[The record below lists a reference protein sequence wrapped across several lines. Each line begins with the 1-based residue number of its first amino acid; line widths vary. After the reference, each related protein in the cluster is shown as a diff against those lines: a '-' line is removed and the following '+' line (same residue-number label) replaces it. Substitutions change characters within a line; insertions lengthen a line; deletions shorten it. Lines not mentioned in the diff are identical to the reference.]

1 MLRHFLWL
9 ISTIIAFAICLFVP
23 YPLGT
28 KARANGIPLPY
39 VIWEQLEN
47 GAWADFV
54 GCLTLVAIP
63 LDFGVAVAL
72 SVVAWRVLKR
82 CFPAQR
88 HSRDPAS
95 AASDQS
101 V

>member
-1 MLRHFLWL
+1 MLRHLVWL
-9 ISTIIAFAICLFVP
+9 IATIAAFVVCLVIP

-54 GCLTLVAIP
+54 GGCGTLVALP
-63 LDFGVAVAL
+63 LDFTVAAGFSIL
-72 SVVAWRVLKR
+72 AWRLLNR
-82 CFPAQR
+82 LSAHPDDA
-88 HSRDPAS
+88 PP
-95 AASDQS
+95 AASDQP